1 MAFLFKQPK
10 SPFWWIRFRDPK
22 TGRARRESTGYR
34 IGVGH
39 DTRKAREVM
48 AIKTMAECTISKS
61 TVKEAWDVWV
71 TDFLNRRYNNNN
83 HNKQRYHAGWKT
95 IRLYLDEKKITLPRQ
110 LTREHCLQYPE
121 WRTAPDNQK
130 GKYKAGQNTALLEL
144 KILGVVMRD
153 AVIRG
158 FAPAN
163 PCYKLELKKAPRRI
177 SPEFT
182 DDQLAQILEAID
194 REPEPMRTCFRNSF
208 LVARWH
214 GVRLNETRLNP
225 MTDVEIWTEGTTK
238 HGLVRFKQKGAQYT
252 TKSLHPELIPL
263 FEDLRAKG
271 LTETYPAI
279 QWGNKW
285 FRFLKRA
292 GIKGASPNACF
303 HSLRVTVASR
313 MARNNVPIRKAMEYL
328 THAST
333 TVHSAYVRWRPE
345 DVDEC
350 HKAI

>member
-1 MAFLFKQPK
+1 MASLYKQPK
-10 SPFWWIRFRDPK
+10 SPFWWIKFRDPTSNK
-22 TGRARRESTGYR
+22 IIRESTGMR
-34 IGVGH
+34 VGVGL
-39 DTRKAREVM
+39 DTRKAREMV
-48 AIKTMAECTISKS
+48 ATKTMAER
-61 TVKEAWDVWV
+61 TVPTNTRGETWDAWVPQ
-71 TDFLNRRYNNNN
+71 FLTRYDANYNNKIRYN
-83 HNKQRYHAGWKT
+83 AGWKT
-95 IRLYLDEKKITLPRQ
+95 IKLFLTENKITLPRQ
-110 LTREHCLQYPE
+110 LTRNHCLAYPE
-121 WRTAPDNQK
+121 WRTHPDHQH
-130 GKYKAGQNTALLEL
+130 GKYKAGRNTALLEL
-144 KILGVVMRD
+144 KILGVLMRE
-153 AVIRG
+153 AVCRG
-158 FAPAN
+158 FVQAN
-163 PCYKLELKKAPRRI
+163 PCYKLGLKKEPRRLY
-177 SPEFT
+177 PELT
-182 DDQLAQILEAID
+182 DQQLLQIVEAID

-208 LVARWH
+208 LIARWH
-214 GVRLNETRLNP
+214 GVRLNETWLNP
-225 MTDVEIWTEGTTK
+225 MTDVEIWTDGTTK
-238 HGLVRFKQKGAQYT
+238 HGLIRFKQKGSRDT

-271 LTETYPAI
+271 MTETYPKL

-292 GIKGASPNACF
+292 GIKGTSPNACF